1 MCLPLGVVPAGSFPG
16 LRHWPRRVCAEAPIC
31 LHDCLGFIALGEL
44 LLSPALP
51 LKRTIFASELGARA
65 DLASLRRR
73 QVAIDDA
80 NAAFGV
86 RPIAFKYPVLEGGGA
101 IRDHY
106 RLVTQPQIMTV
117 SMAETINQDR
127 SLRQDFFFFTLRQQ

>member
-1 MCLPLGVVPAGSFPG
+1 M
-16 LRHWPRRVCAEAPIC
+16 
-31 LHDCLGFIALGEL
+31 
-44 LLSPALP
+44 LSQALP
-51 LKRTIFASELGARA
+51 LKRTIFASELGARS

-80 NAAFGV
+80 

-101 IRDHY
+101 IRHHY
-106 RLVTQPQIMTV
+106 RLFTQSQIMTV

-127 SLRQDFFFFTLRQQ
+127 SLRQDIFFTLNQQ